1 MSLIYAV
8 IVRGN
13 SVTLAD
19 YESVTS
25 NFPSL
30 AKKLFNKLNT
40 NTRQTYVYQ

>member
-13 SVTLAD
+13 SVTLVD

-30 AKKLFNKLNT
+30 AKKLFDKLNK